1 MIQEP
6 VVLHNEGKATL
17 RSHNRCQ
24 RIRYKH
30 ILLIS
35 LKSQEKQGQYQLK
48 KKMEDS
54 TTQKSSI
61 LISHFTGAAEQKGE
75 QTRVVQNKKNC
86 LALPLRHK
94 SN

>member
-1 MIQEP
+1 
-6 VVLHNEGKATL
+6 
-17 RSHNRCQ
+17 
-24 RIRYKH
+24 
-30 ILLIS
+30 
-35 LKSQEKQGQYQLK
+35 
-48 KKMEDS
+48 MEDS